1 LNIQRLTTPWWAL
14 RAGIGLVA
22 FLAGLDKFFNL
33 LANWPGYLSP
43 IVAQMLPFSPAVFM
57 HAVGV
62 IEMLVGAI
70 VLAGFTRLG
79 GYVAAIWLAGIAVNL
94 VTIGQYF
101 DVAVRDVAMAIA
113 AFTLARM
120 TEAGVGTRASNAPGS
135 AHWLGRHDTITA
147 ASIALGLVLAFVIS
161 GFGEPTNAQQRHR
174 EDGGRKHG
182 EGQAIFR
189 YDTFGDEQLWT
200 NVLRMH
206 EPIATVDPAT
216 ALAVG
221 LKVDVEALP
230 PEIISA
236 LREGKVD
243 LTNPAVTA
251 ELLRLNAVVGVKGTV
266 DQVGHLTSI
275 GITCALCHSTVDDSF
290 ARGIG
295 HRLDGWANLDLNV
308 GAIVALS
315 PALPDALK
323 SEFRSWGPG
332 KYDPRHHAFDGT
344 NLISLNSPSLPIV
357 IPSIYG
363 LKGAGFETF
372 TADGPISY
380 WNSYVGVGQMGGHG
394 SFSDPRVGIAITQ
407 TPDLVTPKLASL
419 LDYQLSLRVP
429 DPPEGS
435 FDREA
440 ARRGKQLFG
449 NEARC
454 ATCHQSPNYTDVL
467 SGPDRTLPLLHDAAE
482 VGADPRYAA
491 RTATGKY
498 RTTPLRGLW
507 QHAPYFHDGSA
518 PDLLAVVNH
527 YNQLFALNLTA
538 AQKADLVEFLKS
550 L

>member
-1 LNIQRLTTPWWAL
+1 LNIQSLRTPWWAL
-14 RAGIGLVA
+14 RAGLGLAA

-57 HAVGV
+57 RAVGV

-70 VLAGFTRLG
+70 ILAGFTRLG
-79 GYVAAIWLAGIAVNL
+79 GYVAAVWLAGIAVNL
-94 VTIGQYF
+94 LTTGHYF
-101 DVAVRDVAMAIA
+101 DVAVRDVMMAIA
-113 AFTLARM
+113 AFTLARL
-120 TEAGVGTRASNAPGS
+120 TEAGVS
-135 AHWLGRHDTITA
+135 ADVRERSEPPNLLGRPEKITTA
-147 ASIALGLVLAFVIS
+147 ASVVLALVLASAIA
-161 GFGEPTNAQQRHR
+161 GKPTTAQQQHQEDGDQRHR
-174 EDGGRKHG
+174 D
-182 EGQAIFR
+182 GQAIFR
-189 YDTFGDEQLWT
+189 FDTFGDEQLWT

-206 EPIATVDPAT
+206 EPIARVDPAT

-221 LKVDVEALP
+221 LKVDVDALP
-230 PEIISA
+230 PEIIAA
-236 LREGKVD
+236 LRAGKVD
-243 LTNPAVTA
+243 LTNPAVTI

-266 DQVGHLTSI
+266 GETGQLASI
-275 GITCALCHSTVDDSF
+275 GITCALCHSTVDNSF
-290 ARGIG
+290 ARGMG

-323 SEFRSWGPG
+323 TEFRAWGPG

-344 NLISLNSPSLPIV
+344 NLISLNNPSLPIV

-363 LKGAGFETF
+363 LKGVGFETF

-394 SFSDPRVGIAITQ
+394 NFSDPRVGISITQ

-429 DPPEGS
+429 DPPDGS

-440 ARRGKQLFG
+440 ARRGKQVFR

-454 ATCHQSPNYTDVL
+454 STCHQSPSFTDVL
-467 SGPDRTLPLLHDAAE
+467 SGPNQSVPLLHDAAE
-482 VGADPRYAA
+482 VGMDPRYAA

-518 PDLLAVVNH
+518 PDLQAVVEH
-527 YNQLFALNLTA
+527 YNQLFSLNLTH
-538 AQKADLVEFLKS
+538 AQKVDLIEFLKS